1 MDKIFSKC
9 GMRCDLCLLYRPNVN
24 EDDRRREICS
34 VYSKM
39 FQGFDPDPDTIICD
53 GCSCEKEDPVLF
65 DPMCKTRKCVVAK
78 GLVHCGYCDQYPC
91 DIFPAEPT
99 QEELVQKIDVEK
111 QWTWEDEK
119 LMEAYAC
126 KKNMDAFRKDLYMT
140 KNNRDSSV
148 EELFRELS
156 ALPQV
161 EAIALGGSRA
171 GEVWDEKSDYDVYLY
186 CTAPVPE
193 DGRREL
199 LGRYCSVM
207 EIGNH
212 FWEYEDNC
220 TLNNGIDIDVLYRNL
235 DDFTADVSSVVENCQ
250 SRNGYTTCM
259 WHNLRTCKIVYDRDG
274 RLAAAKARF
283 DVPYPPLLRERI
295 IDRNRKLLR
304 GSMPAYEGQIA
315 KAAKRG
321 DLVSVNHRTAAFLE
335 SYFDILFALNN
346 QTHPG
351 EKRLVQLC
359 RKQCEILP
367 ERFEE
372 NLESLFA
379 HLFSGESVAED
390 VKRIID
396 ALEALLTDRI

>member
-1 MDKIFSKC
+1 M
-9 GMRCDLCLLYRPNVN
+9 
-24 EDDRRREICS
+24 
-34 VYSKM
+34 
-39 FQGFDPDPDTIICD
+39 T
-53 GCSCEKEDPVLF
+53 
-65 DPMCKTRKCVVAK
+65 
-78 GLVHCGYCDQYPC
+78 DQ
-91 DIFPAEPT
+91 
-99 QEELVQKIDVEK
+99 LVEK
-111 QWTWEDEK
+111 
-119 LMEAYAC
+119 
-126 KKNMDAFRKDLYMT
+126 
-140 KNNRDSSV
+140 
-148 EELFRELS
+148 LFAELS

-171 GEVWDEKSDYDVYLY
+171 GEVYDEKSDYDVYLY

-193 DGRREL
+193 EVRRNL
-199 LGRYCSVM
+199 LRRYCSVM

-235 DDFTADVSSVVENCQ
+235 DDFMADVASVAEDCQ
-250 SRNGYTTCM
+250 PRNGYTTCM
-259 WHNLRTCKIVYDRDG
+259 WHNLRTCKILYDRDG

-283 DVPYPPLLRERI
+283 DVPYPSLLKERI

-315 KAAKRG
+315 KAARRG

-335 SYFDILFALNN
+335 SYFDILFALNG

-351 EKRLVQLC
+351 EKRLVRLC

-372 NLESLFA
+372 NLDRLFA
-379 HLFSGESVAED
+379 DLFIRMDRVAED
-390 VKRIID
+390 VGAMID
-396 ALEALLTDRI
+396 ELEKILLVYCGQ